1 MASETRSFPS
11 PCGNDGSNAK
21 PDQAADDE
29 RDGYQLNC
37 ADVVHGSGISAR
49 SISFNN
55 SPDWAIFPT
64 EMADLRPMSRTHQ
77 ENG

>member
-11 PCGNDGSNAK
+11 PCGNEGSNAK
-21 PDQAADDE
+21 PNQAAHGE
-29 RDGYQLNC
+29 RDGDQLKC
-37 ADVVHGSGISAR
+37 AGVVHGSGISAS
-49 SISFNN
+49 SINFNN
-55 SPDWAIFPT
+55 SPDWAVFPT